1 MNKIIAIICALSAS
15 NVAAQQYAGPSRG
28 DGSDRIEIVGLENM
42 PVPIPP
48 TEADK
53 MKTAVS
59 VRSADG
65 FSAVEFAPDTVQSF
79 FNSFTTARTI
89 ASNSGPNTNPQR
101 RVSPTAYKNLSD
113 LSLTFQAGRVPI
125 GKLIAVA
132 PSGTMIGKKWSG
144 VERFFEVDG
153 GGRMRLTEFDMGA
166 TNGKFFM
173 LKEAINARV
182 HGKPAI
188 SKVFRDTAGQ
198 TVEEVVWVN
207 GPMLNILTY
216 SPKVQEH
223 RETNTSTHISAYSL
237 VQQIR

>member
-1 MNKIIAIICALSAS
+1 
-15 NVAAQQYAGPSRG
+15 
-28 DGSDRIEIVGLENM
+28 
-42 PVPIPP
+42 
-48 TEADK
+48 
-53 MKTAVS
+53 
-59 VRSADG
+59 
-65 FSAVEFAPDTVQSF
+65 
-79 FNSFTTARTI
+79 
-89 ASNSGPNTNPQR
+89 
-101 RVSPTAYKNLSD
+101 
-113 LSLTFQAGRVPI
+113 
-125 GKLIAVA
+125 
-132 PSGTMIGKKWSG
+132 MIGKKWSG

-188 SKVFRDTAGQ
+188 SKVFRDSAGQ

-223 RETNTSTHISAYSL
+223 RQTSTSTHISAYSL
-237 VQQIR
+237 VQQIRSENAAHLPTGLRRAAKSKDKT